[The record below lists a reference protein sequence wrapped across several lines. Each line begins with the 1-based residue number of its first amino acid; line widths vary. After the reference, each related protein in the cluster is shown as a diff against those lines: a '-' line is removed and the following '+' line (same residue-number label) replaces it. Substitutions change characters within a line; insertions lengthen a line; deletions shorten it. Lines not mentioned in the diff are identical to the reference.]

1 MPDYKR
7 KKQTAAGLHLGKK
20 GNIIKAV
27 CKSAGAGGAFLP
39 PSSQQTPIKNGGFSV
54 LLELFLDTLTDAAKM
69 LPFLFLACLL
79 VELAEHRRGERLQ
92 RLLSGESRVGFLV
105 GALLGALPQCGFSAM
120 AANLY
125 AGRVI
130 TLGTLLSVFLAT
142 SDEAFLVLL
151 ANPSA
156 IGALAALVAFKIL
169 LGAASGFAIDF
180 LLRRRLIRVG
190 MVAEQEQIH
199 CPCEHDE
206 GAEHPVLAA
215 LRHTLEVTAYVVLFS
230 FLIHLVMEQ
239 HGGAVLTDWL
249 AAARLLQ
256 PVLAAAIGLIPNCA
270 ASVLLAQLYL
280 SGVISFASLAAG
292 LASAAGIGLLVLFR
306 ENRPFSKNLAITGI
320 LFVISASAG
329 IGLTVLEQIF

>member
-1 MPDYKR
+1 M
-7 KKQTAAGLHLGKK
+7 
-20 GNIIKAV
+20 
-27 CKSAGAGGAFLP
+27 
-39 PSSQQTPIKNGGFSV
+39 

-92 RLLSGESRVGFLV
+92 RMLSGESRVGFLV

-230 FLIHLVMEQ
+230 FLIHLVMER

-320 LFVISASAG
+320 LFVISAAAG